1 MANIDTLQTQIS
13 QATNSIK
20 NLTDNIKIN
29 EIVEDIITKITGA
42 EYASVWMHN
51 SQVLIRERAFGVRE
65 VSMQLKK
72 GLLYRC
78 FATKEIAIY
87 NYLTSEKGYVVSVD
101 NPDNI
106 RLKSKIMIP
115 LVDDDKFIGI
125 MTAYSTIK
133 KIKKFSKDDLE
144 LFKAITPFV
153 TSAIYK
159 MQENMDDTQERLDN
173 DLIENFN
180 EIKESK
186 TVTKAPQEML
196 DYVSNVVHDIR
207 TPANGLCGFLE
218 ILQEQIKDER
228 LQEYIEHAKSSANL
242 ISELTTSMLD
252 NISHKRESQ
261 TKEPTIVNSSKF
273 FADIAEIF
281 SANMF
286 KKQIDYN
293 IFIDPLLPK
302 EIELNSMKMKRV
314 LMNLIGNAVKFTPEN
329 GNIEVSLRYKQKEKR
344 LHIFVK
350 DSGIGIV
357 KDKQEEIFEAFKQA
371 EDNTKELYGGTG
383 LGLSICAGYVKDMG
397 GKLCIDSELDKGSVF
412 YFDIPIEIKEYDK
425 KFEHISNDA
434 LKITIFMDSDD
445 SFVVKHMVR
454 YLAKVGVSS
463 EQIALVQSIE
473 DIKNDTTH
481 IISFEDKLSSDLFS
495 FIKKNNIKSLVVEEN
510 FLSLNTYNLDGSSL
524 ISKYGYYGDELYTF
538 ISTKQIPKVLIVEDD
553 NISVVLLKAI
563 LSNEYCE
570 IDVATNGED
579 GLSLLKE
586 ALHKNKPYDAVYTDH
601 GMPILS
607 GTEMLKL
614 YREEESKTSFR
625 TSVISISGE
634 ITDDSKKHLFDYFAT
649 KPFKKSEIISI
660 FLDAIKQQ
668 GDENCK
674 K

>member
-412 YFDIPIEIKEYDK
+412 YFDIPVEIKEYDK

-473 DIKNDTTH
+473 DIKHDTTH

-634 ITDDSKKHLFDYFAT
+634 ITDDSEKHLFDYFAT

>member
-412 YFDIPIEIKEYDK
+412 YFDIPVEIKEYDK

-445 SFVVKHMVR
+445 SFVVKHIVR